1 MSTPRLI
8 GLSYSPWTE
17 KARFALDHHH
27 VRYAYHEHLPL
38 VGEALLRLRSGRPF
52 GKVSVPLLLHEGR
65 VLGDSFEIARYAER
79 LGDGAPLFP
88 QRFAAEIRAWDDE
101 SQAAMQAGRVRV
113 IEHTLASPEA
123 LAEGLPPF
131 VPDVL
136 RGPARSVTALAAKFL
151 GRKYGGLDSAAAHAR
166 IAASLEALRGALGK
180 DRYLLGQLSFADVTM
195 AAVLQFVA
203 PLGEPWVRLGPATT
217 RAWSEPDLAERFADL
232 VAWRDGLYREHRT
245 PRVPRG

>member
-27 VRYAYHEHLPL
+27 VRYRYNEHLPM
-38 VGEALLRLRSGRPF
+38 VGEALLRIRSGRLF

-65 VLGDSFEIARYAER
+65 TLGDSFEIARYAEE

-88 QRFAAEIRAWDDE
+88 PRFSAEIRAWDDE
-101 SQAAMQAGRVRV
+101 SQAAMAAGRGRV
-113 IEHTLASPEA
+113 IERTLASPEA

-131 VPDVL
+131 VPDAL
-136 RGPARSVTALAAKFL
+136 RGPARGITAVAAQFL
-151 GRKYGGLDSAAAHAR
+151 GRKYGGSDSAAAHAR

-180 DRYLLGQLSFADVTM
+180 QRYLVGQLSFADVAM

-203 PLGEPWVRLGPATT
+203 PLGEPWFRLGPATT
-217 RAWSEPDLAERFADL
+217 KAWSEPDLAERFVDL
-232 VAWRDGLYREHRT
+232 VAWRDDLYREHRG
-245 PRVPRG
+245 PRARR